1 MTLWWPPVRQ
11 VGRGAGG
18 HSGQKMAQNPLRVY
32 FVPEWP
38 LLGGL
43 FSELFCSDRSKWDL
57 HWIALEQLIVLHI
70 RYTRTS

>member
-1 MTLWWPPVRQ
+1 
-11 VGRGAGG
+11 
-18 HSGQKMAQNPLRVY
+18 MAQNGSK
-32 FVPEWP
+32 WP
-38 LLGGL
+38 QMAQNMSSKIYIALNGHFWGGL